1 MPTRRQLL
9 AAAVAGPAAA
19 IAVPSATHG
28 ASTAPKNDAEILL
41 GALRVEVLLA
51 FAYAETLRSS
61 VFTPGAARLVR
72 EILAHE
78 QAHVATIARALRALG
93 GTPVQGPPDARTADR
108 QLASVHVSGSLGR
121 VRSEADALRLLVALE
136 RVAEGAYFRAIGE
149 LASDGLLRAA
159 AEIMS
164 SEAQHAALLR
174 QRLEHGDV
182 SKAVPSPFVQGA

>member
-9 AAAVAGPAAA
+9 AAAVAGPAAMT
-19 IAVPSATHG
+19 AVPGGPLA
-28 ASTAPKNDAEILL
+28 APTAPKTDAEILQ
-41 GALRVEVLLA
+41 GVLRVEVLLA

-61 VFTPGAARLVR
+61 VLTPGAARLVR
-72 EILAHE
+72 EILTHE
-78 QAHVATIARALRALG
+78 RAHVETITRAVRAAG
-93 GTPVQGPPDARTADR
+93 GTPVQAPPDARTADR
-108 QLASVHVSGSLGR
+108 QLAAVRVSGRLER
-121 VRSEADALRLLVALE
+121 LRSEADALRLLVALE

-149 LASDGLLRAA
+149 LASASLLRTA

-182 SKAVPSPFVQGA
+182 SKAVPGPFVQGA